1 MHLRCQSQWGRFNS
15 SLPTD
20 LLSDFLMN
28 NPVQLAWT
36 PLPGQLLLE
45 RERTPGTAGFDLR
58 GPQPQQQ
65 QVGHHGN
72 SHRALHSSG
81 ILRHLR
87 LAQAHDTL
95 EFLDTECHRPASEIE
110 GHGQGRRRVRQMGH
124 EQLGVLR
131 AVVTPPATHHDCD
144 LSPVRQLRLLGKRPA
159 DPASGPGTPKETR
172 T

>member
-1 MHLRCQSQWGRFNS
+1 MHLRRQSQWGRFKS

-20 LLSDFLMN
+20 LLSDFLVDH
-28 NPVQLAWT
+28 PVQLACT

-65 QVGHHGN
+65 QVRHYGN

-81 ILRHLR
+81 LLGHLV

-95 EFLDTECHRPASEIE
+95 EFLDTEFHRPASQTE
-110 GHGQGRRRVRQMGH
+110 GTVRCAVACGRLDTSSLVYLGLSLCRRRLNTTVTSPTCANCACLANVQKARRRGH
-124 EQLGVLR
+124 
-131 AVVTPPATHHDCD
+131 
-144 LSPVRQLRLLGKRPA
+144 
-159 DPASGPGTPKETR
+159 
-172 T
+172 